1 MVRPGAVIT
10 AVNMQVVSHSIVGN
24 SSSLDSRI
32 NKVQTSQNKVAIS
45 AGDET
50 EVDFGTWASPFVGN
64 STQKAQ
70 NNLSSYKSNSTGGTI
85 GFDS

>member
-24 SSSLDSRI
+24 LSSLDSRI

-50 EVDFGTWASPFVGN
+50 EGDFGMWASPFVGN
-64 STQKAQ
+64 STSK
-70 NNLSSYKSNSTGGTI
+70 GTK
-85 GFDS
+85 